1 MKENGIYRDS
11 HWINFLSLHEAL
23 KCIKKNKKQPAE
35 TPSVQMDFEL
45 DLNVYIEKFSDH
57 I

>member
-23 KCIKKNKKQPAE
+23 KCIKKKKQPAE